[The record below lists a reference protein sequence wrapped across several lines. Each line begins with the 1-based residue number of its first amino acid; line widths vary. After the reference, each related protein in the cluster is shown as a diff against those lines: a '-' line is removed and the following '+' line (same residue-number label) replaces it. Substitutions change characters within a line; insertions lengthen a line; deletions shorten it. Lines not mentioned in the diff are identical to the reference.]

1 MRALKFEHRSE
12 FPVPV
17 RELWAFH
24 THEAALD
31 VLAPPLSGFRV
42 VDRGDGVADG
52 AVMTAE
58 VGFGPLHQRWRAL
71 HYGVE
76 EGRAFTD
83 VALESPFPYW
93 VHHHR
98 MEELGR
104 QRSALVDTLRFVPP
118 RGLRSPLARPLL
130 TAALRLFFG
139 WRHRATLRWLKAHGR
154 PRHAAAR
161 ACRSFA
167 QEGCS

>member
-12 FPVPV
+12 FPVSV

-24 THEAALD
+24 VHEAALD
-31 VLAPPLSGFRV
+31 VLAPPFSGFSV
-42 VDRGDGVADG
+42 IDRGDGVADG

-58 VGFGPLHQRWRAL
+58 VGPEPFRQRWRAL

-98 MEELGR
+98 MEDLGR
-104 QRSALVDTLRFVPP
+104 QRSTLVDTVRFVPP
-118 RGLRSPLARPLL
+118 RGLQSPLARPFLM
-130 TAALRLFFG
+130 AALRLFFG
-139 WRHRATLRWLKAHGR
+139 WRHRATRRWLTAHSRQR
-154 PRHAAAR
+154 PGAAR

-167 QEGCS
+167 EEGCS